1 MAAHLLGLRGQGGGG
16 GGEGGDA
23 SVGSQPASIEPGTEC
38 TNGGLGGGGG
48 GGGGGVRVATVLKV
62 CYTMSL
68 ASPQT
73 LLCHVNLPPHPPY
86 DH

>member
-38 TNGGLGGGGG
+38 TNGGLGGGGEG
-48 GGGGGVRVATVLKV
+48 SELLKV